1 MLTPCEI
8 MEEEGEY
15 KPNVLPS
22 ISGVFLFLYIS
33 RKGGSVMTTP
43 DAPYPGDQP
52 GTQYTSAGEEVYEF
66 VGADF
71 GVQPPWTKDDLR
83 GHVIVVIGISND
95 TYESDFGVARSM
107 RYQLT
112 GDDAKTFD
120 VTPTDEPWGFL
131 FSNNAPI
138 LEQIRRHEK
147 NGGRLPFT
155 AIFDK
160 VASGS
165 HKGQAYWILK
175 PVTKGR
181 K

>member
-1 MLTPCEI
+1 
-8 MEEEGEY
+8 
-15 KPNVLPS
+15 
-22 ISGVFLFLYIS
+22 
-33 RKGGSVMTTP
+33 MTTA
-43 DAPYPGDQP
+43 DAPYPDEP
-52 GTQYTSAGEEVYEF
+52 GTQFTAQGEEISEF

-71 GVQPPWTKDDLR
+71 GIQPPWSKDDLR
-83 GHVIVVIGISND
+83 GHVIVVCGISQD

-112 GDDAKTFD
+112 GSDAKTFD
-120 VTPTDEPWGFL
+120 VEPTDEPWGFL

-138 LEQIRRHEK
+138 LEQIRRHQK

-175 PVTKGR
+175 PVAKSVTPTPTKGH